1 MTFQML
7 NVFLS
12 GFAQDPNLVKNYIII
27 TLLTL
32 FAGNLFYYCFW
43 KRDYEGMEN
52 KYLNIKS
59 GLKSYSLD
67 THVSEEIVRVDLD
80 ER

>member
-1 MTFQML
+1 M
-7 NVFLS
+7 
-12 GFAQDPNLVKNYIII
+12 KNYIII

-52 KYLNIKS
+52 EYLNIKS